1 MSASLWVYCD
11 ALSALLVPPS
21 CQPCPLC
28 SLPSMN
34 GHSVVPQSVVHFYSA
49 TKYAVTALTEG
60 LRQELREAKTHIR
73 ATVSAEGPLLPSALA
88 GGTFRG
94 SELFPLGKSQG
105 DAKMVLSTLGMVKKS
120 CGKPWLSLPGRLGH
134 RAVSGKG
141 FFGCTK
147 WAGACWGSHINKGRH
162 SAGLSALSQSFSLF
176 LFASLCLWGVNREV
190 PTRDICHNNH

>member
-1 MSASLWVYCD
+1 MFPAAGPVSASLWVYCD

-73 ATVSAEGPLLPSALA
+73 ATVSAEGPLLPSAPA

-147 WAGACWGSHINKGRH
+147 QAGACWGGVTSTG
-162 SAGLSALSQSFSLF
+162 GGTQLGSL
-176 LFASLCLWGVNREV
+176 L
-190 PTRDICHNNH
+190 